1 MYANGFLYEWN
12 VPLRFKC
19 IVTSLFEYS
28 CLSVTCDRS
37 VVFSTNKPDYH
48 DITEILLKV
57 ALNTI
62 KPNHTP
68 QYTWLYFQQE
78 DTLHLV
84 KNGKKSQYTSTLY
97 YLTNS
102 SWH

>member
-1 MYANGFLYEWN
+1 LDLGIVPTVYLYINTLSMYANGFLYEWN

-48 DITEILLKV
+48 DIAAK
-57 ALNTI
+57 
-62 KPNHTP
+62 
-68 QYTWLYFQQE
+68 W
-78 DTLHLV
+78 
-84 KNGKKSQYTSTLY
+84 
-97 YLTNS
+97 
-102 SWH
+102 